1 MTFMTRA
8 RALHSKAKRVSIIP
22 PVDVLLGLD
31 HRLPGEP
38 EALATRP
45 AIEQR
50 VLPAYFFRRKRGF
63 K

>member
-1 MTFMTRA
+1 M
-8 RALHSKAKRVSIIP
+8 IP
-22 PVDVLLGLD
+22 PADVLLGLD

-38 EALATRP
+38 EALASRP

-50 VLPAYFFRRKRGF
+50 VLPAYFFRRMRGL